1 MYKQENI
8 LTKQIDHNMP
18 SITPDKDQVEAF
30 KNTRTYSAV
39 PPSSVDNTLAKPK
52 VEKPQ
57 KNVPTSLSTFSKFST
72 FLIYLLLGVA
82 AYWIYQQDIK
92 THAIIASAEQRIM
105 GLERQLSATGE
116 EMGESTIEMKVR
128 LETLGKTS
136 DKLWDEMD
144 KLWASAWRK
153 NQSQIKALQRDSKS
167 LTDISLAQRKQ
178 VTSTLATIEEIN
190 DKQVATEYSIDAV
203 KEQLKNSEKL
213 TEQIKTLSLELSAI
227 ESNSQRRDKQQIS
240 LASRVTQL
248 SEQNKQ
254 LLLQVKNLERT
265 LSQSVKSIPAK
276 TAPPLGGGS

>member
-1 MYKQENI
+1 
-8 LTKQIDHNMP
+8 
-18 SITPDKDQVEAF
+18 
-30 KNTRTYSAV
+30 
-39 PPSSVDNTLAKPK
+39 
-52 VEKPQ
+52 
-57 KNVPTSLSTFSKFST
+57 
-72 FLIYLLLGVA
+72 LIYLLLGVA